1 MNRKEKIVAE
11 MKLKTGK
18 FPRGGKNSITDI
30 NGVKVGHLTV
40 NKDIQEA
47 SGEKT
52 SIRTGLT
59 AILPYQMDKEM
70 RLFTGMF
77 MQRGKN
83 EITGYEVIDDF
94 CYLNSPLVITNS
106 FNVGRVYNAILSYG
120 FSLSREEIWP
130 PLVIGV
136 NDSYLND
143 MRKSILDEKE
153 ILNVFHNASSGKA
166 EEGSVGIGL
175 GLRALDWKGGIGTSS
190 RILFLSHQQ
199 FRCGV
204 LVASNYG
211 NQNSLE
217 KPETESNSTRNG
229 DGSLI
234 IIVGVDIPLAPYQ
247 IKLITSSLVSSLSS
261 VNILNN
267 CLDSISCI
275 LFSTANPMNMEKEGP
290 SIYEF
295 RIVDD
300 SLLAKIILAGTEAIK
315 EAIFNS
321 LLKTTPVE
329 GRLGRKV
336 ETIPDNEFKKL
347 LQKFGG
353 VYGRKN

>member
-1 MNRKEKIVAE
+1 MSKKEKVMAE
-11 MKLKTGK
+11 IKFKKGK
-18 FPRGGKNSITDI
+18 FARGEKNSITDI
-30 NGVKVGHLTV
+30 NGVKVGHFTV
-40 NKDIQEA
+40 NKDVQEA

-77 MQRGKN
+77 MLRGKN
-83 EITGYEVIDDF
+83 EVTGYEVTDDF

-106 FNVGRVYNAILSYG
+106 FNIGRVYNAILSYG
-120 FSLSREEIWP
+120 FSLGRAEIWP
-130 PLVIGV
+130 PFVIGA

-143 MRKSILDEKE
+143 MRKSLLDEKE
-153 ILNVFHNASSGKA
+153 ILNAFNKASSGKV
-166 EEGSVGIGL
+166 EEGSIGIGL
-175 GLRALDWKGGIGTSS
+175 GLRAFGWKGGIGTSS

-211 NQNSLE
+211 NQKSSE

-234 IIVGVDIPLAPYQ
+234 IIVSVDIPLVPYQ
-247 IKLITSSLVSSLSS
+247 IKQITSSLVSSLSS

-267 CLDSISCI
+267 YLDSISCI
-275 LFSTANPMNMEKEGP
+275 LFSTANPMSNEREGH

-295 RIVDD
+295 QLVDD
-300 SLLAKIILAGTEAIK
+300 SLLAEIILAGAEATR

-321 LLKTTPVE
+321 LLKATPVE
-329 GRLGRKV
+329 GRLGRKI

-347 LQKFGG
+347 LQEFGG

>member
-1 MNRKEKIVAE
+1 MNRKEKVTAE
-11 MKLKTGK
+11 IKFKKGK
-18 FPRGGKNSITDI
+18 FARGEKNSITDI
-30 NGVKVGHLTV
+30 NGVKAGHFTV
-40 NKDIQEA
+40 NKDVQEA

-70 RLFTGMF
+70 RLFAGSF
-77 MQRGKN
+77 VLRGKN
-83 EITGYEVIDDF
+83 EITGYEVMDDF

-106 FNVGRVYNAILSYG
+106 FNVGRAYNAILTYG
-120 FSLSREEIWP
+120 FSIGRYETWP
-130 PLVIGV
+130 PFVIDI

-143 MRKSILDEKE
+143 MRKSFLDEKE
-153 ILNVFHNASSGKA
+153 ILNTFHNASSGKV

-175 GLRALDWKGGIGTSS
+175 GLRAFGWKGGIGTSS
-190 RILFLSHQQ
+190 RIFYLGHQQ
-199 FRCGV
+199 FCCGV

-217 KPETESNSTRNG
+217 KPKTESNSTQNG

-234 IIVGVDIPLAPYQ
+234 IIVGVDIPLVPYQ

-261 VNILNN
+261 VNISNN

-275 LFSTANPMNMEKEGP
+275 LFSTANPMSMEKEGP

-295 RIVDD
+295 RLVDD
-300 SLLAKIILAGTEAIK
+300 SLLAEIILAGTEAIK

-321 LLKTTPVE
+321 LLKTTPVK
-329 GRLGRKV
+329 GRLGRKI

-347 LQKFGG
+347 LKEFGG

>member
-30 NGVKVGHLTV
+30 NGIKVGHLTI
-40 NKDIQEA
+40 NKNIQE
-47 SGEKT
+47 SPGKT
-52 SIRTGLT
+52 GIIRTGLT
-59 AILPYQMDKEM
+59 AILPYPMEKEI
-70 RLFTGMF
+70 RLFAGSF
-77 MQRGKN
+77 VLRGKN
-83 EITGYEVIDDF
+83 EITGYEVMDDF

-106 FNVGRVYNAILSYG
+106 FNVGRAYNAILTYG
-120 FSLSREEIWP
+120 FSIGRYETWP
-130 PLVIGV
+130 PFVIDI

-153 ILNVFHNASSGKA
+153 ILNTFHNASSGKV

-175 GLRALDWKGGIGTSS
+175 GLRAYGWKGGIGTSS
-190 RILFLSHQQ
+190 RILYLGHQQ
-199 FRCGV
+199 FCCGV

-211 NQNSLE
+211 NQNSLK
-217 KPETESNSTRNG
+217 KPKTESNSTRNG

-275 LFSTANPMNMEKEGP
+275 LFSTANPMSMEKEGP

-295 RIVDD
+295 RLVDD
-300 SLLAKIILAGTEAIK
+300 SLLAEIILAGTEAIK

-321 LLKTTPVE
+321 LLKTTSVK
-329 GRLGRKV
+329 GRLGRKI

-347 LQKFGG
+347 LKEFGG
-353 VYGRKN
+353 VS

>member
-1 MNRKEKIVAE
+1 MNRKGKITSE
-11 MKLKTGK
+11 MKSKKGK
-18 FPRGGKNSITDI
+18 FSRGEKNSITDV
-30 NGVKVGHLTV
+30 NGVKVGHLTF
-40 NKDIQEA
+40 NKNIQE
-47 SGEKT
+47 SPGKT
-52 SIRTGLT
+52 GIIRTGLT
-59 AILPYQMDKEM
+59 AILPYPMEKEI
-70 RLFTGMF
+70 RLFAGSF
-77 MQRGKN
+77 MLRGKN

-143 MRKSILDEKE
+143 MRKSLLDEKE
-153 ILNVFHNASSGKA
+153 ILNTFHNASSGKV

-175 GLRALDWKGGIGTSS
+175 GLRAFGWKGGIGTSS
-190 RILFLSHQQ
+190 RILYLGHQQ
-199 FRCGV
+199 FCCGV
-204 LVASNYG
+204 LVASNYS

-217 KPETESNSTRNG
+217 KPETESNSTQNG

-275 LFSTANPMNMEKEGP
+275 LLSTANPMSMEKEGP

-295 RIVDD
+295 RLVDD
-300 SLLAKIILAGTEAIK
+300 SLLAEIILAGTEAIK

>member
-1 MNRKEKIVAE
+1 
-11 MKLKTGK
+11 
-18 FPRGGKNSITDI
+18 
-30 NGVKVGHLTV
+30 
-40 NKDIQEA
+40 
-47 SGEKT
+47 
-52 SIRTGLT
+52 
-59 AILPYQMDKEM
+59 
-70 RLFTGMF
+70 
-77 MQRGKN
+77 
-83 EITGYEVIDDF
+83 
-94 CYLNSPLVITNS
+94 
-106 FNVGRVYNAILSYG
+106 VYNAILSYG
-120 FSLSREEIWP
+120 FSMSRAEIWP

-153 ILNVFHNASSGKA
+153 ILNVFRNASDGKV

-211 NQNSLE
+211 NQKSLE
-217 KPETESNSTRNG
+217 KPGTESNSTRNG

-275 LFSTANPMNMEKEGP
+275 LFSTANPMSMEKEGP

-295 RIVDD
+295 QLIDD
-300 SLLAKIILAGTEAIK
+300 SLLAEIILAGSEAIK

-329 GRLGRKV
+329 GRSGRKI
-336 ETIPDNEFKKL
+336 ETIPDNELKKL
-347 LQKFGG
+347 LNEF
-353 VYGRKN
+353 

>member
-1 MNRKEKIVAE
+1 MNRKEKIIAE

-18 FPRGGKNSITDI
+18 FPRGEENSITDI
-30 NGVKVGHLTV
+30 NGIKVGHLTI
-40 NKDIQEA
+40 NKNIQE
-47 SGEKT
+47 SPGKT
-52 SIRTGLT
+52 GIIRTGLT
-59 AILPYQMDKEM
+59 AILPYPMEKEI
-70 RLFTGMF
+70 RLFAGSF
-77 MQRGKN
+77 VLRGKN
-83 EITGYEVIDDF
+83 EITGYEVMDDF

-106 FNVGRVYNAILSYG
+106 FNVGRAYNAILTYG

-143 MRKSILDEKE
+143 MRKSLLDEKE
-153 ILNVFHNASSGKA
+153 ILNAINKASSGKV
-166 EEGSVGIGL
+166 EVGSIGIGL

-190 RILFLSHQQ
+190 RILYLGHQQ
-199 FRCGV
+199 FCCGV

-211 NQNSLE
+211 NQNSLK
-217 KPETESNSTRNG
+217 KPKTESNSTRNG

-275 LFSTANPMNMEKEGP
+275 LFSTANPMSMEKEGP

-295 RIVDD
+295 RLVDD
-300 SLLAKIILAGTEAIK
+300 SLLAEIILAGTEAIK

-329 GRLGRKV
+329 GRLGRKI

-347 LQKFGG
+347 LKEFGG
-353 VYGRKN
+353 AS